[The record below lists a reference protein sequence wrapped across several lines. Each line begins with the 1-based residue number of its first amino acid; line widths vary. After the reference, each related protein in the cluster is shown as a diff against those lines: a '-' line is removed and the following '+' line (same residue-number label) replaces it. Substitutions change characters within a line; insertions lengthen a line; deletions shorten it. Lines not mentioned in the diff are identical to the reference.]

1 MKHNAKNFNQ
11 NSALDRREMYKSL
24 WRPVMHPVQDYTAAV
39 REHID
44 MMKPEELEAFGHD
57 VFSGPEQ
64 MEAALDTIDKLAQ
77 YDRNTAWKAYLE
89 FMDVNFS
96 GMSIAFND

>member
-1 MKHNAKNFNQ
+1 MKHNAKNLNQ
-11 NSALDRREMYKSL
+11 NSALDRREMYKAV

-39 REHID
+39 REYID
-44 MMKPEELEAFGHD
+44 ELKPAGLEAFGHD

-77 YDRNTAWKAYLE
+77 YDQTAARKAYND

-96 GMSIAFND
+96 GMAITFND